1 MATVTTITTPRLL
14 GRLVGGAVTAVRLPG
29 QAVETGRR
37 LVADATDATD
47 VVEQAAALAVR
58 VVRLVD
64 RLELL
69 VDEIAGIAA
78 RADLVASK
86 ADTVAGEI
94 GEVSALAETQVQRLQ
109 GLLDACAPALLHLQ
123 PVLDQ
128 AGVVLAPRHADAVAR
143 LLDLTPEVIDLISP
157 ALTNLGALTPELNA
171 LAERFEAMGQIVEGI
186 PGSRRLK
193 RRGAAEEEPPG

>member
-1 MATVTTITTPRLL
+1 MATVTTITTPSLL

-37 LVADATDATD
+37 LVADATDVA
-47 VVEQAAALAVR
+47 EQAAALAVR
-58 VVRLVD
+58 AVRLVE
-64 RLELL
+64 RIEVL

-86 ADTVAGEI
+86 ADTVATEI

-109 GLLDACAPALLHLQ
+109 ALLDACAPALLHLQ

-128 AGVVLAPRHADAVAR
+128 AGVVLAPRHSEAVAR

-157 ALTNLGALTPELNA
+157 ALTNLGDLTPELHA

-186 PGSRRLK
+186 PGSKRLK